1 MNSDSARTD
10 SSSERRTT
18 GRVIHW
24 AARYDALV
32 WLLTLGRERRFR
44 EKLIEHARLEPGET
58 VLDVGCG
65 TGTLAIVAK
74 RRVGASGGVYG
85 IDPSPEMIARAM
97 AKARRAG
104 VEVDFRTGVVEA
116 LQFPD
121 ARFDVVLSTL
131 MMHHLPRAAR
141 ESCAR
146 EMRRVLE
153 PGGRALV
160 VDFGARPSGTKSFIG
175 HIHRRGHLKLDAI
188 IGVLTDAGMNVVE
201 SGAVGTIN
209 LYFALAT
216 APSEISSTAN
226 RRG

>member
-1 MNSDSARTD
+1 VNGETTRADASP
-10 SSSERRTT
+10 EPRTT

-44 EKLIEHARLEPGET
+44 EKLIEHAHLGAGET

-74 RRVGASGGVYG
+74 GRVGASGSVLG
-85 IDPSPEMIARAM
+85 IDPSPAMIARAT

-121 ARFDVVLSTL
+121 AQFDVVLSTL
-131 MMHHLPRAAR
+131 MMHHLPRTAR

-146 EMRRVLE
+146 EIRRVLK
-153 PGGRALV
+153 PGGRVLV
-160 VDFGARPSGTKSFIG
+160 VDFGARASGKRSLIG
-175 HIHRRGHLKLDAI
+175 HFHRRGHLKLDAI
-188 IGVLTDAGMNVVE
+188 IDVLTAAGLNAVD
-201 SGAVGTIN
+201 SGAVGTKN

-216 APSEISSTAN
+216 PSRASATGELRA
-226 RRG
+226 

>member
-1 MNSDSARTD
+1 MLDQGSP
-10 SSSERRTT
+10 SSRTT

-44 EKLIEHARLEPGET
+44 EKLIEQARLEAGET
-58 VLDVGCG
+58 VLDAGCG
-65 TGTLAIVAK
+65 TGSLAIVAK
-74 RRVGASGGVYG
+74 HRVGPSGSVSG
-85 IDPSPEMIARAM
+85 IDPSPEMIARATV
-97 AKARRAG
+97 KARRAG

-121 ARFDVVLSTL
+121 AQFDVVLSTL

-146 EMRRVLE
+146 EMSRVLK

-160 VDFGARPSGTKSFIG
+160 VDFGARPSGKKSFIG
-175 HIHRRGHLKLDAI
+175 HIHRRGHVKLDAVV
-188 IGVLTDAGMNVVE
+188 GVLTDAGLNVVE
-201 SGAVGTIN
+201 SGAVGTRN

-216 APSEISSTAN
+216 AS
-226 RRG
+226 

>member
-1 MNSDSARTD
+1 VNGETTRANASPES
-10 SSSERRTT
+10 RTT

-24 AARYDALV
+24 AVRYDALV

-44 EKLIEHARLEPGET
+44 EKLIEHARIGAGET

-65 TGTLAIVAK
+65 TGTLAIIAK
-74 RRVGASGGVYG
+74 RRVGASGSVFG
-85 IDPSPEMIARAM
+85 IDPSPAMIARATS
-97 AKARRAG
+97 KARRAD

-121 ARFDVVLSTL
+121 GQFDVVLSTL

-141 ESCAR
+141 EACGR
-146 EMRRVLE
+146 EMRRVLK

-160 VDFGARPSGTKSFIG
+160 VDFGARPSGKKSFIG
-175 HIHRRGHLKLDAI
+175 HFHRRGHLKLDAVV
-188 IGVLTDAGMNVVE
+188 GVLTGAGLNVVE
-201 SGAVGTIN
+201 SGAVGTRN

-216 APSEISSTAN
+216 APQEIPSTAG
-226 RRG
+226 RLG

>member
-1 MNSDSARTD
+1 MLDPAVPKS
-10 SSSERRTT
+10 TT

-44 EKLIEHARLEPGET
+44 EKLIEHARLEAGES

-74 RRVGASGGVYG
+74 SLVGPTGSVYG
-85 IDPSPEMIARAM
+85 IDPSPEMIARAT
-97 AKARRAG
+97 AKARHAG
-104 VEVDFRTGVVEA
+104 VEVDFRTGVVES
-116 LQFPD
+116 LPFPD
-121 ARFDVVLSTL
+121 AQFDVVLSTL

-160 VDFGARPSGTKSFIG
+160 VDFGARPSGKKSLIG
-175 HIHRRGHLKLDAI
+175 HIHRRGHVKLDAVV
-188 IGVLTDAGMNVVE
+188 GVLTDAGLNVVE
-201 SGAVGTIN
+201 SGAVGTRN

-216 APSEISSTAN
+216 AP
-226 RRG
+226 